1 MIVAHIIYLKQCITR
16 TLADDAV
23 AAETSL
29 SEATTYAEMRTAV
42 EAVTTTILT
51 GSCGT
56 DGDPCIDTE
65 YINNKMSRTAQHLI
79 SPLHEYTSLA
89 AAWLLVVPSAETIKS
104 HYDTILTTMRTS
116 VSYIGQ
122 FSIIQ

>member
-1 MIVAHIIYLKQCITR
+1 
-16 TLADDAV
+16 
-23 AAETSL
+23 
-29 SEATTYAEMRTAV
+29 MRTAV
-42 EAVTTTILT
+42 EAVTTAILT

-65 YINNKMSRTAQHLI
+65 YISNKMSRTAEYLQY
-79 SPLHEYTSLA
+79 LHEYASAA

-122 FSIIQ
+122 FIIRYTYSEDNIDVT

>member
-1 MIVAHIIYLKQCITR
+1 
-16 TLADDAV
+16 
-23 AAETSL
+23 
-29 SEATTYAEMRTAV
+29 MRTAV
-42 EAVTTTILT
+42 EAVTTAILT

-65 YINNKMSRTAQHLI
+65 YINNKMSRTAETRIFTI
-79 SPLHEYTSLA
+79 SPLHEYTSAA

-116 VSYIGQ
+116 VSYIGNEAVQ
-122 FSIIQ
+122 Y